1 MRADAR
7 KNRNALLDA
16 AVDVFVEQ
24 GVDAPYDAI
33 ARRADLGIATLYRH
47 FPDRSALIRSIALRA
62 FTAVTEVADGLS
74 RAGSAANHLTD
85 TNSQAATPLL
95 PSAAHAPQLTAF
107 ITAISSMRLGAF
119 MPSLLSVLATLE
131 PDEDLNAALQDMLGA
146 VNALVERCHDSGEL
160 RRDVSAEDMLLAL
173 AVASRP
179 LEGLPDA
186 FNAQVMPRLLGLV
199 VEGLRA
205 RPDAAELPQPPEPIT
220 GPGALGHR
228 DR

>member
-7 KNRNALLDA
+7 KNRDALLDA
-16 AVDVFVEQ
+16 AVDVFVEH

-62 FTAVTEVADGLS
+62 FTAVTEVAVELS
-74 RAGSAANHLTD
+74 RGGSAASYLDD
-85 TNSQAATPLL
+85 TKPEGATPFL
-95 PSAAHAPQLTAF
+95 PSAAHAPQLAAF

-119 MPSLLSVLATLE
+119 MPSLLSVLATLD
-131 PDEDLNAALQDMLGA
+131 PDDDLRVALQDMVGA
-146 VNALVERCHDSGEL
+146 VHALVERCHQSGEL
-160 RRDVSAEDMLLAL
+160 RRDVSAEDVLLAL

-179 LEGLPDA
+179 LEGLPVA

-199 VEGLRA
+199 VEGLRP